1 MKKCFS
7 IVLSVALALSSALIV
22 SASDYEDIE
31 IVPDDENEVT
41 ESIGD
46 ELGGI
51 LDGLPD
57 LSEAFTPEEVYN
69 QEEDKAE
76 GEEAPEREPAP
87 AADNGISPIDSTFCG
102 AWSGAI
108 LDYFSGVMRSHP
120 FKDYVCYRRDQYTY
134 LLYFGTDIDVD
145 GSNFS
150 GSGLNCITYTTN
162 NGYNNEY
169 IQVSEGVSFS
179 YHADGIFYTNCSEL
193 GANLE
198 GVKQIEW
205 LIVACV
211 LLGLLIG
218 ISLLRGL
225 FK

>member
-1 MKKCFS
+1 MR
-7 IVLSVALALSSALIV
+7 SSTVRTDV
-22 SASDYEDIE
+22 SQ
-31 IVPDDENEVT
+31 
-41 ESIGD
+41 
-46 ELGGI
+46 
-51 LDGLPD
+51 
-57 LSEAFTPEEVYN
+57 AFTPEEEG
-69 QEEDKAE
+69 QDKVAAAE

-87 AADNGISPIDSTFCG
+87 AADSALISPIDSTYG
-102 AWSGAI
+102 GVWSGSI
-108 LDYFSGVMRSHP
+108 LDYFAGVMRSHP
-120 FKDYVCYRRDQYTY
+120 FKDYVCFRRDQNTY

-169 IQVSEGVSFS
+169 IQTAEGVSL
-179 YHADGIFYTNCSEL
+179 YYQADGIFYTNCSDL

-198 GVKQIEW
+198 GVNQIEW

-218 ISLLRGL
+218 ISLIRGI

>member
-1 MKKCFS
+1 MKKLLSVAF
-7 IVLSVALALSSALIV
+7 SVALALICALCV
-22 SASDYEDIE
+22 SA
-31 IVPDDENEVT
+31 DDEDVEYYSGEDT
-41 ESIGD
+41 EETEIIWD
-46 ELGGI
+46 ELEGI
-51 LDGLPD
+51 FDGLPD
-57 LSEAFTPEEVYN
+57 VSQAFTPEEEGQDEVATAA
-69 QEEDKAE
+69 EEQ
-76 GEEAPEREPAP
+76 APEREPAP
-87 AADNGISPIDSTFCG
+87 AADSAAISPIDSTYGG
-102 AWSGAI
+102 AWSGSI
-108 LDYFSGVMRSHP
+108 LDYFAGVMRSHP
-120 FKDYVCYRRDQYTY
+120 FKDYVCFRRDQNTY

-169 IQVSEGVSFS
+169 IYTAVGVSL
-179 YHADGIFYTNCSEL
+179 YYQADGIFYTNCSDL

-218 ISLLRGL
+218 ISLIRGI

>member
-1 MKKCFS
+1 MKKWLV
-7 IVLSVALALSSALIV
+7 IALSVALALSCAQSVVA
-22 SASDYEDIE
+22 DDEDIE
-31 IVPDDENEVT
+31 YYSDEDT
-41 ESIGD
+41 EETEIIWD
-46 ELGGI
+46 ELEGI

-57 LSEAFTPEEVYN
+57 VSQAFTPEEEEG
-69 QEEDKAE
+69 QEEEGAE
-76 GEEAPEREPAP
+76 GAEAPERESAP
-87 AADNGISPIDSTFCG
+87 AADFGIAPIDSTYGG

-120 FKDYVCYRRDQYTY
+120 FKDYVCFRRDQYTY
-134 LLYFGTDIDVD
+134 VLYFGTDIDVN
-145 GSNFS
+145 GQYFS
-150 GSGLNCITYTTN
+150 GNDLKCITYTSN

-169 IQVSEGVSFS
+169 IQFSEGVPLS
-179 YHADGIFYTNCSEL
+179 YHVDGIFYTNCSYL

-211 LLGLLIG
+211 LLGLYIG
-218 ISLLRGL
+218 ISLIRGI